1 MREHIAPVIV
11 MLNKIALG
19 KADAVS
25 LSAVSVDSVYRDRR
39 YCIVLGPAA
48 EHPFH
53 STQTCGEVIQGVG
66 REGMRPRDLSGY
78 LPGIVQSREL
88 RHRRCRA
95 GKQ

>member
-1 MREHIAPVIV
+1 MERFDVVTVPAFVAEFESVRAFYMREHIAPVIV

-48 EHPFH
+48 EH
-53 STQTCGEVIQGVG
+53 
-66 REGMRPRDLSGY
+66 RA
-78 LPGIVQSREL
+78 QS
-88 RHRRCRA
+88 
-95 GKQ
+95 Q